1 MYLRCFD
8 SLESTNQYCELL
20 DLATVE
26 EFTVISTRE
35 QTAGIGQRGNCWN
48 AEPGKNITFSLVLK
62 PVFLPMEDQYMLTK
76 AVSLGIADWLSGILP
91 HGQQVRIKWP
101 NDIYVGDKKICGVL
115 ISTRVQRN
123 RLATAIVGVGLNVNQ
138 TVFPDWVPNPTS
150 LKLITGKEMPT
161 GEALK
166 GVVGAIDRRYR
177 QLHATFPDHTE
188 EMDAAYLS
196 SLLNLGKEC
205 AYLYHDKKIRAVITG
220 VNRFGHLELVST
232 EGDKLVCQLKELK
245 LLFDKLKIE
254 S

>member
-76 AVSLGIADWLSGILP
+76 AVSLGIADWLDGVLP
-91 HGQQVRIKWP
+91 QGQRVYIKWP
-101 NDIYVGDKKICGVL
+101 NDIYVGDRKICGVL
-115 ISTRVQRN
+115 ISNRVQRS
-123 RLATAIVGVGLNVNQ
+123 RLAASIVGVGLNVNQ
-138 TVFPDWVPNPTS
+138 TEFPDWVPNPTS
-150 LKLITGKEMPT
+150 LELITGREMAT
-161 GEALK
+161 EEALK
-166 GVVGAIDRRYR
+166 GVVDAIESRYR
-177 QLHATFPDHTE
+177 QLQATFPDQTE

-196 SLLNLGKEC
+196 RLLNRGREC
-205 AYLYHDKKIRAVITG
+205 TYLYHDKEIRAVVTG
-220 VNRFGHLELVST
+220 VNRFGHLELAT
-232 EGDKLVCQLKELK
+232 AEGGTLVCQLKELK
-245 LLFDKLKIE
+245 FIEIE

>member
-1 MYLRCFD
+1 MDLRLFD
-8 SLESTNQYCELL
+8 SLESTNKYCELL
-20 DLATVE
+20 DLSTVG
-26 EFTVISTRE
+26 EFAVICAKE
-35 QTAGIGQRGNCWN
+35 QTAGIGQRGNCWHSE
-48 AEPGKNITFSLVLK
+48 AGKNLTFSLVLK
-62 PVFLPMEDQYMLTK
+62 PTFLAFENQYALTK
-76 AVSLGIADWLSGILP
+76 AVSLGIVDALEGLISKEEEIS
-91 HGQQVRIKWP
+91 IKWP
-101 NDIYVGDKKICGVL
+101 NDIYIGQRKVCGVL

-161 GEALK
+161 EEALK

-220 VNRFGHLELVST
+220 VNRFGHLELVTT

-245 LLFDKLKIE
+245 VIA
-254 S
+254 